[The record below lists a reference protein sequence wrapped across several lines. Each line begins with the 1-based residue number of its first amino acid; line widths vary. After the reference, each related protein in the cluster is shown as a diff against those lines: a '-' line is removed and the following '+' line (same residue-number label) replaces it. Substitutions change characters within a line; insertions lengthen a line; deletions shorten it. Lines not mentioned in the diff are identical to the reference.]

1 MTQLTAQ
8 PLVKTT
14 VVLADTIQD
23 ILVTTTTFRGFAVAS
38 IFVHFELV
46 GYASYLP
53 IASTKQYEALGRPG
67 VVLCPEIEGD
77 AHYTATISDY
87 CWEGVVMRDGKE
99 VPLLLCKELGNL
111 VDQVWGVLRSDRA
124 DINCPF

>member
-8 PLVKTT
+8 PLVKTA

-23 ILVTTTTFRGFAVAS
+23 ILITTTTFRGFVVAS
-38 IFVHFELV
+38 IFVHYEPV

-67 VVLCPEIEGD
+67 IVLCPEIEGD

-87 CWEGVVMRDGKE
+87 CWEGVVTRGGKE

-111 VDQVWGVLRSDRA
+111 VDQVWSVLRSDRE